1 MFDWQQARA
10 GWRHHENLLGLELAN
25 DDATAI
31 VYSFFQ
37 VFQQRISMRCVVPYD
52 SVF

>member
-1 MFDWQQARA
+1 MFDWQQSRA
-10 GWRHHENLLGLELAN
+10 DWHHHENLLGLELAN

-31 VYSFFQ
+31 VYSFLQ
-37 VFQQRISMRCVVPYD
+37 VLQQKISMRGGVPYD